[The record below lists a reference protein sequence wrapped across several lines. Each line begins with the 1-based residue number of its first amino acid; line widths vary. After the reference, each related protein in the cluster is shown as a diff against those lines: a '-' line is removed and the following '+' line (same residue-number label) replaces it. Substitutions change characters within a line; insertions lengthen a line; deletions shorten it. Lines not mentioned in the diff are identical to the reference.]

1 MPFEHERLEIYHLA
15 VDFLALADEIVEQ
28 LPRGKNHIA
37 VQLSRAA
44 LSIVNNIAEGAGK
57 FSKPDKR
64 RFYMIATGSATE
76 SAAMLDVCLRLQLLP
91 PDRHQPAKQ
100 LLDRLV
106 GKLVTLTKNL
116 QPQEDASRGAK
127 PHALRRLGA
136 RAGERERDR
145 EREGEGESPT
155 RKTPTT

>member
-1 MPFEHERLEIYHLA
+1 MPFDPQRRDDHNVAL
-15 VDFLALADEIVEQ
+15 DFFDLADEIIEP
-28 LPRGKNHIA
+28 LPRGRDHLA
-37 VQLSRAA
+37 DQLGRAS

-76 SAAMLDVCLRLQLLP
+76 SAAMLDVCLRLQLLS

-106 GKLVTLTKNL
+106 GKLVTLMKNL
-116 QPQEDASRGAK
+116 QPHDDAALARNPTPRERGV
-127 PHALRRLGA
+127 RA
-136 RAGERERDR
+136 RARGRV
-145 EREGEGESPT
+145 
-155 RKTPTT
+155 